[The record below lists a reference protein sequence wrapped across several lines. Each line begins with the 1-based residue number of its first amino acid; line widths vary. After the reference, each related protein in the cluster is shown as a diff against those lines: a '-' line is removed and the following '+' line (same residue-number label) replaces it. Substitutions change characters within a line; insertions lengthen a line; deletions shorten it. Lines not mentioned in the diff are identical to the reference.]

1 MCFYGLILYLLTDT
15 THGVS
20 SEILS
25 AGSPDSGFIKH
36 TAHFNG
42 TGLPSQQNRSDNA
55 FRFTRGILHGP
66 EEQSRTRVTCVG
78 KSIGVT
84 DQPQCT
90 TLYYTTAHPS
100 RVPEPTQCGAG
111 LAVWVLV
118 PKCLF

>member
-36 TAHFNG
+36 TAHFNA

-55 FRFTRGILHGP
+55 FQFKRAAYYMGLK
-66 EEQSRTRVTCVG
+66 SKVG
-78 KSIGVT
+78 LVEANSIGVT
-84 DQPQCT
+84 DQP
-90 TLYYTTAHPS
+90 
-100 RVPEPTQCGAG
+100 
-111 LAVWVLV
+111 
-118 PKCLF
+118 